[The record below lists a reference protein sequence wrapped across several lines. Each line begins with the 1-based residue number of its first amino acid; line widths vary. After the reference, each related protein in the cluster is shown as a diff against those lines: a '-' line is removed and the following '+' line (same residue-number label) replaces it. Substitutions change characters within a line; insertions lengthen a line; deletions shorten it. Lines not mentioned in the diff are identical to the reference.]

1 MWEWQKNIT
10 WNGVTIESTENSE
23 KSESQMVF
31 KPTTL
36 RNLVGCSTRWAA
48 GDSRA
53 STGSMWIVDS
63 SCITQQQNHSLLSV
77 ERYVTSRKTAA
88 KETNRVTVCRGFESH
103 LVLAFFRV
111 SSGFYRNTISCNKYE
126 ERQKRLTSIFSLNFF
141 SLLIYQGWYRL
152 SWGKG
157 TSWREGI
164 VWVALIT
171 VVSGFDA

>member
-1 MWEWQKNIT
+1 MGFE
-10 WNGVTIESTENSE
+10 
-23 KSESQMVF
+23 
-31 KPTTL
+31 PTTL
-36 RNLVGCSTRWAA
+36 RYILGCSTHWAA
-48 GDSRA
+48 GDSMA
-53 STGSMWIVDS
+53 STGSMWIFDS
-63 SCITQQQNHSLLSV
+63 SCITQQQNHSLLSL
-77 ERYVTSRKTAA
+77 ERCVTSRKTAA

-126 ERQKRLTSIFSLNFF
+126 ERQKRLASTCSLIFSLF
-141 SLLIYQGWYRL
+141 IRQGWYRF

-171 VVSGFDA
+171 VISSFDA